1 MSKIIPQIWESWSPW
16 CHSTVSFPS
25 PLMGG
30 GEATLCGSLSV
41 PTSALQ
47 YKLTKVTADQMDPDV
62 DGLIKLSIIRPPTL
76 ADIGCEG

>member
-1 MSKIIPQIWESWSPW
+1 MVPQQSVIPITFNGW
-16 CHSTVSFPS
+16 
-25 PLMGG
+25 
-30 GEATLCGSLSV
+30 GEATLCWSLSV